1 LIDGPT
7 TGVPRQALAFRRMGL
22 TKLVVS
28 SLPRGAT
35 SKIVKKHIEKD
46 GTVAKFG
53 ETTLAKK
60 VAARKARDS
69 MTDYDRFCAKLAKQ
83 SVNSS
88 TLFPVYASN
97 NFRSAAQSSRLNSR
111 N

>member
-1 LIDGPT
+1 M
-7 TGVPRQALAFRRMGL
+7 AL
-22 TKLVVS
+22 TKLVLE

-35 SKIVKKHIEKD
+35 TKIVKKHIEKD

-69 MTDYDRFCAKLAKQ
+69 MTDFDRFSAKLARQ
-83 SVNSS
+83 SVCYIQ
-88 TLFPVYASN
+88 LC
-97 NFRSAAQSSRLNSR
+97 RDCHC
-111 N
+111 